1 MRKHSQFLT
10 KILEAFLTAYQLPL
24 IKIPNETSQ
33 EKFNISQIIM
43 KCHKCLHRFPFKSG
57 RIPNESKKQYT
68 AKFYCQPKEICLKWR
83 NSLLNFS
90 VQITFPF

>member
-1 MRKHSQFLT
+1 
-10 KILEAFLTAYQLPL
+10 
-24 IKIPNETSQ
+24 
-33 EKFNISQIIM
+33 M

-57 RIPNESKKQYT
+57 RIPNESEKQYT

-83 NSLLNFS
+83 NILLNFS

>member
-1 MRKHSQFLT
+1 MRKHSHFLS
-10 KILEAFLTAYQLPL
+10 KILEAFLTAYQMPL

-43 KCHKCLHRFPFKSG
+43 KCRKCLHRFPFKSG
-57 RIPNESKKQYT
+57 RIPIESKKQYT

-83 NSLLNFS
+83 NILLNFS